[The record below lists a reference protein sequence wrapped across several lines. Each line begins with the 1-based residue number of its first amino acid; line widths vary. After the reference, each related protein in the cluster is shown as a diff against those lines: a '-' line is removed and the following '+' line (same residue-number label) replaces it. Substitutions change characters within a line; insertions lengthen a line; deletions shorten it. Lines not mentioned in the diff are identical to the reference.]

1 MLRVF
6 KKFCERQNKYFFC
19 FQLSFIKIN
28 IIVKVILIFNV
39 CIYVFSITLF
49 KSIYGIYYFLDFYVS
64 FVSVESILEN
74 YVKDSIFLD
83 KNYNKVC
90 E

>member
-1 MLRVF
+1 M
-6 KKFCERQNKYFFC
+6 
-19 FQLSFIKIN
+19 
-28 IIVKVILIFNV
+28 
-39 CIYVFSITLF
+39 LF